1 MNIAI
6 KRIYDEPAD
15 DDGYRVLVDRLWPR
29 GISRER
35 ARLDDWLKDIAPS
48 TELRQ
53 WYHGAGRLAGSFDEF
68 TARYRAEL
76 DGNPEA
82 VQAVAGLRKLAAA
95 REPGR
100 VTLLYGATDPQ
111 VNHARVLAEY
121 LEGAAPGVPATS
133 GPNGPAT
140 SGPSGPATNG
150 PATDGAE

>member
-29 GISRER
+29 GVSRQR

-53 WYHGAGRLAGSFDEF
+53 WYHGAGRLEESFDEF

-76 DGNPEA
+76 DGSPEA
-82 VQAVAGLRKLAAA
+82 VRAVAGLRQLAAA

-100 VTLLYGATDPQ
+100 VTLVYGAKDPH

-121 LEGAAPGVPATS
+121 L
-133 GPNGPAT
+133 
-140 SGPSGPATNG
+140 
-150 PATDGAE
+150 AE